1 MRERE
6 RETDLEGRERAAG
19 RPTEGTIKMLAH
31 LVARLLDQEH
41 DVALSNSGDVCYQTS
56 TYFHILL

>member
-41 DVALSNSGDVCYQTS
+41 DVALSNSGDVCYQT
-56 TYFHILL
+56 